1 MCDKVS
7 SCLLGIY
14 RLSKLLQTGY
24 FMRKSLV
31 ILKIMINKIPI
42 NIHVQWTQYMYMYRD
57 TYFMIVVTVVSVNS
71 ILLNVC
77 SIRSPDSSDPSWDRV
92 WKYLTI
98 RDLNNGVKKDEGS
111 QKLEI
116 DSRTGKKL
124 SFFVSIYFK
133 VLEKIKHNEQLQTL
147 NNEDTV
153 TYLSERCSKHSALAH
168 NTIIHDIPSSFKL
181 APKFY
186 NKENTTINH
195 TDIAQNISIQ
205 SLNSW

>member
-1 MCDKVS
+1 
-7 SCLLGIY
+7 
-14 RLSKLLQTGY
+14 
-24 FMRKSLV
+24 
-31 ILKIMINKIPI
+31 
-42 NIHVQWTQYMYMYRD
+42 MYMYRD

-77 SIRSPDSSDPSWDRV
+77 SIRSPASSDPSWDRV
-92 WKYLTI
+92 WKYLTT

-133 VLEKIKHNEQLQTL
+133 VLEKITHNEQLQTL

-181 APKFY
+181 GPKFY
-186 NKENTTINH
+186 NKDKH
-195 TDIAQNISIQ
+195 
-205 SLNSW
+205 